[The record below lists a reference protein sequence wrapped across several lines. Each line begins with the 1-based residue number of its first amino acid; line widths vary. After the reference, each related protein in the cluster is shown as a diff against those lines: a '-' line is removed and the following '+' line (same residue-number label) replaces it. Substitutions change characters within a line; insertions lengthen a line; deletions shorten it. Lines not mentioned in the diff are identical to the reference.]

1 MVCLRPDPREEY
13 AMNND
18 DNTSEMATET
28 RLTHLGRS
36 GADHFGAVNTPVYR
50 ASTILSPT
58 YEAYEA
64 RFSAPVVYGRSGTPT
79 THDLETA
86 LADLEGAEGVLLSP
100 SGVAA
105 IALVM
110 SAYAAPGA
118 HFLVPDAVYEPVK
131 KFCAG
136 PLRQYGVDVTYY
148 DPLEPAALAIAVRP
162 ETRLIWLEAP
172 ASQTFEMPDISAI
185 VSVARQHGITTVA
198 DNTWATGYFCRP
210 LDLGADISIQAATK
224 YIGGHSDIMMGCVAA
239 SGDVFSKLKDFSR
252 RYGLC
257 VGGDD
262 AFLALRGLRTL
273 AVRLDRHFSNAMAV
287 ARYLEK
293 QSAVKHIMYPALPA
307 DPGHKLWCRD
317 FRGASGLF
325 GFVLDGDER
334 RAIAGFLDGLRLF
347 GMGGSWGGYES
358 LLIPTW
364 PEKARAPGGW
374 KPGGQTMRIHVGL
387 ENAAD
392 LIGDLDAGLKRWS
405 AAQQ

>member
-1 MVCLRPDPREEY
+1 MSD
-13 AMNND
+13 ND
-18 DNTSEMATET
+18 DIPGLSPET

-36 GADHFGAVNTPVYR
+36 GGDHFGTVNTPVYR

-79 THDLETA
+79 TNDLEAA
-86 LADLEGAEGVLLSP
+86 LADLEGAEGVLLMP

-110 SAYAAPGA
+110 SAHAAPGA

-136 PLRQYGVDVTYY
+136 PLKQFGVDVTFYNPS
-148 DPLEPAALAIAVRP
+148 DMMAVAEAIRQQ
-162 ETRLIWLEAP
+162 TTLIWLEAP
-172 ASQTFEMPDISAI
+172 ASQTFEMQDMRAI
-185 VSVARQHGITTVA
+185 VALARRHGVTTA
-198 DNTWATGYFCRP
+198 TDNTWATGYFCRP
-210 LDLGADISIQAATK
+210 LDLGVDISIQAATK

-239 SGDVFSKLKDFSR
+239 SGAALERLKDFSR
-252 RYGLC
+252 RYGMC

-262 AFLALRGLRTL
+262 AFLALRGVRTL
-273 AVRLDRHFSNAMAV
+273 AVRLDRHYSNAMEV
-287 ARYLEK
+287 AAYLES
-293 QSAVKHIMYPALPA
+293 QSAVKRIMYPALPE
-307 DPGHKLWCRD
+307 DPGHTLWRRD

-325 GFVLDGDER
+325 GFVLDGRER
-334 RAIAGFLDGLRLF
+334 RALSSFLDGLRLF

-364 PEKARAPGGW
+364 PEKSRAPGGW
-374 KPGGQTMRIHVGL
+374 SPEGQTMRIHVGL
-387 ENAAD
+387 ENVAD
-392 LIGDLDAGLKRWS
+392 LIADLDAGLARWA
-405 AAQQ
+405 AAQP